1 MSEKVMRQVFI
12 YYCKVCGCQPEFQH
26 RIIDIEW
33 GGPMV
38 FLARCGNK
46 SCENHKSINVITAP
60 SGVSLVHKW
69 NDKYGDENSVPRKL
83 MIEVEA

>member
-12 YYCKVCGCQPEFQH
+12 YNCKACGCQPEFQH
-26 RIIDIEW
+26 RIIDTEW

-38 FLARCGNK
+38 FLSRCENK
-46 SCENHKSINVITAP
+46 ACENHKSINVITAS
-60 SGVSLVHKW
+60 SGVSLVCKW
-69 NDKYGDENSVPRKL
+69 NEIYGDENSVPREL